1 LEILTTLEE
10 NKMGLSEIEMEY
22 KELQT
27 LSSME
32 TKILYKEIKTTYRM
46 EILIY

>member
-1 LEILTTLEE
+1 
-10 NKMGLSEIEMEY
+10 MGLSEIKMEY